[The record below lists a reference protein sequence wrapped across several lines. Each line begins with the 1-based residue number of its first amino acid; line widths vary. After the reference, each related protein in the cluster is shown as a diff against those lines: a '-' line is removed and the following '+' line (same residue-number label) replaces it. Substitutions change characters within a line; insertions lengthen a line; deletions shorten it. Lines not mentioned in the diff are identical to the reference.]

1 MKDHFGRKIEYLRI
15 SITERCNLRCRYCMP
30 EGSVCSG
37 AETELTVD
45 EILKV
50 GAAAAALGIHS
61 VKVTGGEPL
70 VRKECGEI
78 IQKLKGLPGI
88 ERVTLTTNG
97 IFCRSSLA
105 R

>member
-50 GAAAAALGIHS
+50 GAAAAALGDS
-61 VKVTGGEPL
+61 LCESDRRRTSGAEGMWGDYPKVKGAAGH
-70 VRKECGEI
+70 
-78 IQKLKGLPGI
+78 
-88 ERVTLTTNG
+88 
-97 IFCRSSLA
+97 
-105 R
+105 